1 MNREVR
7 FGTTILQP
15 PLLTY
20 QALSV
25 PTLIYFQTQL
35 RMVFIL
41 VLLQLIMKLISQ
53 YREVGLKTERKKKAQ
68 RAPETDEA
76 QDGSAS
82 TGIVA
87 RPTVHSVFTSGS
99 FELCPYLKHRETPFH
114 RLILNKINRF
124 LDKVHPPKQQQETK
138 HRVLDKMQQRTAL
151 QRSAQATS
159 IRFPSDR
166 QRLISS
172 IPR

>member
-1 MNREVR
+1 MKSEPDIPSKKTDALTRNGFRASALNPLLVASEVG
-7 FGTTILQP
+7 FGITILQP
-15 PLLTY
+15 LLLTY

-35 RMVFIL
+35 QMVFIL

-87 RPTVHSVFTSGS
+87 RPTVHSVFTSFAGE
-99 FELCPYLKHRETPFH
+99 FR
-114 RLILNKINRF
+114 
-124 LDKVHPPKQQQETK
+124 
-138 HRVLDKMQQRTAL
+138 AL
-151 QRSAQATS
+151 SLSEAQGDHV
-159 IRFPSDR
+159 PSVDT
-166 QRLISS
+166 
-172 IPR
+172 